1 MTTFKN
7 RSYTR
12 RKVGDNVNGAILV
25 ARADNGQRW
34 VMRCP
39 CGNEFIAQPSDSNGL
54 CRKCAMRKL
63 GEERV
68 QHGES
73 YRSGGKP
80 TRLYNTWL
88 NMRERCRNPKNPAY
102 QHYGGRGIEVCA
114 EWDDY
119 EKFRSWAMVNGYK
132 NNLTIDRINV
142 NGNYCPENCRWAT
155 VREQQNNR
163 RNNHIVEVDGVIH
176 TISEWARIVGINP
189 ATIRRRLKNWTA
201 KDAIFTPVGMPPERG
216 S

>member
-1 MTTFKN
+1 
-7 RSYTR
+7 
-12 RKVGDNVNGAILV
+12 
-25 ARADNGQRW
+25 
-34 VMRCP
+34 
-39 CGNEFIAQPSDSNGL
+39 
-54 CRKCAMRKL
+54 MRKL

-189 ATIRRRLKNWTA
+189 ATIRRRLKKWTA
-201 KDAIFTPVGMPPERG
+201 KDAIFTPVGMLPERRN
-216 S
+216 